1 MAHRHAARLP
11 ALRVAIL
18 AAALLAPVGAA
29 PGQAREY
36 PSEAWSTLTLDGA
49 GLFAD
54 TAVLDG
60 VRGYLYLTAHDTEAI
75 ARVRLSDYSYD
86 GTIRLD
92 EGYHVVASALDPS
105 SDYAYFASSNEDGS
119 AGQII
124 RLSLADATISGTLVL
139 APEDGIAVS
148 AVVDAAGDYAYFGTN
163 TQPGKVIQVRRSDF
177 VRLATLEL
185 EPGEDDL
192 RAAAID
198 STAGYAY
205 FGTRTQ
211 PGRIVRVRL
220 SDFMRDDAL
229 TLSAGDD
236 FLVSGVAD
244 PASGYAYF
252 GTYTE
257 PGRIVRLSMIDFA
270 YAGTLTLADH
280 GYVLAAILDSGSAA
294 PSEYIYFG
302 TGDDAPDYG
311 GGINTSGR
319 FVRVRQ
325 SDFALSAS
333 LQLDYEGYIR
343 AVAVYAG
350 RAILGANRYACYPRD
365 MYCAWF
371 PSEVARVGL
380 TDFQVVDR
388 RRLGENL
395 VTGIVMAGDYLYA
408 DAVTGQIVKIQ
419 LDSFTRE
426 ASVNLP
432 FENDVLHRALL
443 APSGEY
449 AYIARDISP
458 AEVLKVRLSDLA
470 VVGSLT
476 FADGENGSRS
486 VTTDAEREFAYF
498 GTGAGQIVKVRLA
511 DLTRV
516 DALSLGSI
524 AFCGGV
530 DSSTSNAYFG
540 LGDGR
545 AARVR
550 LSDFTILD
558 FLQLSDVQLGAC
570 IVDSAGGYAY
580 FGHDH
585 LNPWGYDGMDVE
597 RVRLADFTP
606 SGSVH
611 LRYIHWYHGEKHP
624 NEAVLDPNSGI
635 SYWTSWGTACN
646 DFGYLCWLAGAVDM
660 VRLEDFTA
668 VSWTELNGYPWSIVL
683 DEQRSL
689 AYFGIIS
696 TPGAVQRI
704 GLDAHADVSI
714 AGAVDPRALLP
725 GQALTYTLT
734 VTSMGPHAAAGVA
747 LTATLPSGL
756 TFLAASPDCAPAG
769 MLVQCALPD
778 LRAAASRAVT
788 VTVLADPLMPAG
800 AFTTTVQ
807 AGAQQPDGNTGNNSA
822 VVTATLVLPEIL
834 LPLCVVGF

>member
-1 MAHRHAARLP
+1 MAPRLAARLL
-11 ALRVAIL
+11 ALRVAVL
-18 AAALLAPVGAA
+18 TAVLLAPVAAA

-36 PSEAWSTLTLDGA
+36 PSEAWSTLSLDGA
-49 GLFAD
+49 GLFVDA
-54 TAVLDG
+54 AVTDG

-75 ARVRLSDYSYD
+75 ARVRLSDHSYD

-92 EGYHVVASALDPS
+92 AGYHVVTSALDPS
-105 SDYAYFASSNEDGS
+105 SDYAYFALGNEDGS
-119 AGQII
+119 KGQIM
-124 RLSLADATISGTLVL
+124 RLSLADGTISGTLDL
-139 APEDGIAVS
+139 THEDGIAVS
-148 AVVDAAGDYAYFGTN
+148 AVVDAMGAYAYFGTN

-177 VRLATLEL
+177 VRTATLEF

-198 STAGYAY
+198 SAAGYAY

-236 FLVSGVAD
+236 FLISGVAD
-244 PASGYAYF
+244 PAAGYAYF

-257 PGRIVRLSMIDFA
+257 PGRIVRLSMVDFA
-270 YAGTLTLADH
+270 HAGTLTLADH
-280 GYVLAAILDSGSAA
+280 GYVLTAVLDSGSAA

-302 TGDDAPDYG
+302 TGDDAPDW

-325 SDFALSAS
+325 SDFAQSGS

-343 AVAVYAG
+343 AVAIYAG

-365 MYCAWF
+365 MYCVWF
-371 PSEVARVGL
+371 PGEVARIAL
-380 TDFQVVDR
+380 TDFEVVDR
-388 RRLGENL
+388 RRLGESL
-395 VTGIVMAGDYLYA
+395 VTGIVMADDYLYA
-408 DAVTGQIVKIQ
+408 DTVTGQIVKIQ

-550 LSDFTILD
+550 LSDFTVLD

-585 LNPWGYDGMDVE
+585 LNQGGYDGMDVE

-611 LRYIHWYHGEKHP
+611 LRYIHWYFGDKHP

-646 DFGYLCWLAGAVDM
+646 DFGYLCWLVGAVDM

-668 VSWTELNGYPWSIVL
+668 VSWMELNGYPWSIVL

-704 GLDAHADVSI
+704 GLDAHADVSV
-714 AGAVDPRALLP
+714 AGAADPRALLP

-734 VTSMGPHAAAGVA
+734 VTSMGPHAATGVA

-756 TFLAASPDCAPAG
+756 TFLAASPNCAPAG

-807 AGAQQPDGNTGNNSA
+807 AGAQQPDGILGNNVA
-822 VVTATLVLPEIL
+822 VVTTTLVLPGML
-834 LPLCVVGF
+834 LPLCGVGF